1 MPYSVPTAIPPRKS
15 LGPNLRLNHH
25 STRWEGIDRR
35 ERIGD
40 IKAGP
45 RAPEPTSLFAPA
57 RKYQLDLA
65 RALIDEG
72 DLLLDNDIAES
83 AHLRPQLV
91 VVQPYSISAAANVG
105 EETAS
110 AREDRP
116 DDMLHKSTSGRI
128 LLRPGDQACSEYG
141 AGAGLYRPAD
151 RGLRR
156 LSQAG
161 HRQQTHCPG

>member
-45 RAPEPTSLFAPA
+45 RAPEPPSLFAPA

-65 RALIDEG
+65 YALIDDG
-72 DLLLDNDIAES
+72 DLLLATDIAE
-83 AHLRPQLV
+83 
-91 VVQPYSISAAANVG
+91 
-105 EETAS
+105 TA
-110 AREDRP
+110 
-116 DDMLHKSTSGRI
+116 
-128 LLRPGDQACSEYG
+128 Y
-141 AGAGLYRPAD
+141 
-151 RGLRR
+151 LRR
-156 LSQAG
+156 QSLRLG
-161 HRQQTHCPG
+161 GQTMKFGVPPAT